1 MRTLSGS
8 TRSNL
13 KKRRKREREKKK
25 KENVLRTVRILPL

>member
-25 KENVLRTVRILPL
+25 KESVLRTVRILPL